1 LKSKIDENSGFLKSV
16 EIAEIQNPKSK
27 IQNRK
32 MFRNVRKIHF
42 IGIGGIGMS
51 GIAEVLCN
59 LGFQVSGS
67 DLSKSKNTDR
77 LEKLGASIFEGHS
90 AENVGEAQVVVY
102 SSAVKE
108 DNPEIVRAREN
119 QIPII
124 PRAEMLAEL
133 MTLKPYSIAIAGTH
147 GKTSTTSM
155 VATVL
160 GSAGIEPTTVVGG
173 VVEILGSNARVGSS
187 EWFVTEADE
196 SDRSFLMLYPTVAVV
211 TNIDKEHMESYKGM
225 DDVVQCFTD
234 FVNKVPF
241 YGACIICLDD
251 PNVQLIIPR
260 IKRRRVTYGLTA
272 QADISAHDIWYYDSF
287 GTSFTVWSGTDVLGE
302 INLPVPGKHN
312 IYNALAAT
320 AVALELGVPFEK
332 IAEGFANFKNAN
344 RRFQV
349 KGEVRGVMVVDDYG
363 HHPTEITA
371 TLSAAKAGGNGRRT
385 VVVFQ
390 PHRYSRTKE
399 LLNEFALCFN
409 NADVLFVTDIYAA
422 SEQPIEGI
430 TGEILTENIKQYGHK
445 NAQFIGDVGAAA
457 DVVIPF
463 LQENDLVIT
472 LGAGSI
478 TRLSDEIF
486 ERLSK

>member
-1 LKSKIDENSGFLKSV
+1 
-16 EIAEIQNPKSK
+16 
-27 IQNRK
+27 
-32 MFRNVRKIHF
+32 MFRHVRKIHF

-77 LEKLGASIFEGHS
+77 LEKLGAVVFEGHR
-90 AENVGEAQVVVY
+90 AENVGDAEVVVY
-102 SSAVKE
+102 SSAVKD
-108 DNPEIVRAREN
+108 DNPEIVQARQN
-119 QIPII
+119 QVPII

-133 MTLKPYSIAIAGTH
+133 MTLKPYSIAVAGTH

-160 GSAGIEPTTVVGG
+160 GESGIEPTTVVGG

-196 SDRSFLMLYPTVAVV
+196 SDRSFLMLNPTVAVV

-241 YGACIICLDD
+241 YGACVICLDD

-260 IKRRRVTYGLTA
+260 IKRRRVTYGMTA
-272 QADISAHDIWYYDSF
+272 QADVSAHDIWYHDSF
-287 GTSFTVWSGTDVLGE
+287 GSSFTVWQGSVPLGE

-320 AVALELGVPFEK
+320 AVALELGVPFEQ
-332 IAEGFANFKNAN
+332 IASAFAKFKNAN
-344 RRFQV
+344 RRFQI
-349 KGEVRGVMVVDDYG
+349 KGEGRGIMVVDDYG

-371 TLSAAKAGGNGRRT
+371 TLSAAKAGGSDRRT

-390 PHRYSRTKE
+390 PHRYSRTRE
-399 LLNEFALCFN
+399 LMNEFALCFN
-409 NADVLFVTDIYAA
+409 NADIVFVTDIYAA
-422 SEQPIEGI
+422 SEQPIEGV
-430 TGEILTENIKQYGHK
+430 TAEILTENIKQYGHK
-445 NAQFIGDVGAAA
+445 NAKYVGDVSVAA
-457 DVVIPF
+457 DAVLPY
-463 LQENDLVIT
+463 LKENDLVIT

-478 TRLSDEIF
+478 TRLSDELV
-486 ERLSK
+486 ERLTN

>member
-1 LKSKIDENSGFLKSV
+1 
-16 EIAEIQNPKSK
+16 
-27 IQNRK
+27 
-32 MFRNVRKIHF
+32 MFRHVKNIHF

-59 LGFQVSGS
+59 LGFVVSGS
-67 DLSKSKNTDR
+67 DLRKSKNTDR
-77 LEKLGASIFEGHS
+77 LETLFNVKIYEGHA
-90 AENVGEAQVVVY
+90 AENVGDAEVVVY

-108 DNPEIVRAREN
+108 DNPEVVLAKEKA
-119 QIPII
+119 IPVI

-133 MTLKPYSIAIAGTH
+133 MTLKPYGIAIAGTH

-160 GSAGIEPTTVVGG
+160 GHAGFDPTTVVGG
-173 VVEILGSNARVGSS
+173 VVDTLGSNARLGKSD
-187 EWFVTEADE
+187 WFVTEADE
-196 SDRSFLMLYPTVAVV
+196 SDRSFFMLYPTIAVV

-225 DDVVQCFTD
+225 EDVVQCFTD

-241 YGACIICLDD
+241 YGACVLCLDD

-260 IKRRRVTYGLTA
+260 IKRRRVTYGMTA
-272 QADISAHDIWYYDSF
+272 QADVSAQEIRYNENF
-287 GTSFTVWSGTDVLGE
+287 GTTFKVLKGAELLGE

-320 AVALELGVPFEK
+320 AVSLELEIPFAK
-332 IAEGFANFKNAN
+332 IAEAFANFKNAN
-344 RRFQV
+344 RRFQF
-349 KGEVRGVMVVDDYG
+349 KGEAQGIAVVDDYG
-363 HHPTEITA
+363 HHPTEILA
-371 TLSAAKAGGNGRRT
+371 TLVAAKNGSGGRRT

-399 LLNEFALCFN
+399 LMSEFALCFN

-430 TGEILTENIKQYGHK
+430 TAEILTENIKQYGHK
-445 NAQFIGDVGAAA
+445 NVHYIGDVEGATEK
-457 DVVIPF
+457 VIPF
-463 LQENDLVIT
+463 LQEGDLVIT

-478 TRLSDEIF
+478 TRLSDEIL
-486 ERLSK
+486 EKLKQT